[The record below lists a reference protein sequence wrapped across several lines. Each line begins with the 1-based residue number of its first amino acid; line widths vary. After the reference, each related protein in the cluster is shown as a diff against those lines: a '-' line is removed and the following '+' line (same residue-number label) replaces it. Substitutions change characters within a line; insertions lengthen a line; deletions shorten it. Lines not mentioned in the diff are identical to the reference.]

1 VRADPDDAGLLSAAQ
16 TSLLIDRYEL
26 AMAAS
31 YHRRGMN
38 DPAVFELFVR
48 KLPPARDWLLAAGL
62 GPALTMVREMRFG
75 DEELSYL
82 ETLGFEHGFLEYLA
96 GFRFSGD
103 VDAIPEGT
111 IVFAGEPLVRVTAPR
126 IEGQLLETL
135 LLNQINFQTAVA
147 TKAARI
153 VLAIGAGLPDPDGRL
168 IDFSPRRDHGVDA
181 AMKVARSAAVAGA
194 GGTSN
199 VAAAMRYGLSAVGTM
214 AHSYVMS
221 FEHEQEAFRAF
232 MEDAPGNAVMLVD
245 TYDTLDGVR
254 RAIAASRESGVAL
267 AGVRIDSGDLLSTSR
282 AARALLDEAGITDA
296 AIVASGDL
304 DEKRIAGLVA
314 AGAPIDRWGVGTDL
328 GTSRDAPA
336 VGGVYKLVADR
347 LGDDLWRGR
356 SKLSLDKATVPGAK
370 QVWRS
375 HEAGQMAGDVIS
387 AQDEQ
392 QSGEPLLAPAM
403 RTGARVNAEAL
414 EQMKDRART
423 QLSSLPEP
431 LRTPGRDRPAD
442 PYPVRYS
449 TRLIAATRA

>member
-1 VRADPDDAGLLSAAQ
+1 MRADPDDAGLLSAAQ

-48 KLPPARDWLLAAGL
+48 KLPPTRDWLLAAGL

-75 DEELSYL
+75 DEELAYL

-103 VDAIPEGT
+103 VEAIPEGT
-111 IVFAGEPLVRVTAPR
+111 VVFAGEPLVRVTAPR

-135 LLNQINFQTAVA
+135 LLNQLNFQTAVA

-153 VLAIGAGLPDPDGRL
+153 VLSIGAGLPDPDGRL

-181 AMKVARSAAVAGA
+181 AMKVARSASIAGA

-199 VAAAMRYGLSAVGTM
+199 VAAAMRYGLRAVGTM

-232 MEDAPGNAVMLVD
+232 MEDVPGNAVMLVD
-245 TYDTLDGVR
+245 TYDTLEGVR
-254 RAIAASRESGVAL
+254 RAITAARESGVAL

-282 AARALLDEAGITDA
+282 AARALLDEAGITEA
-296 AIVASGDL
+296 VIVASGDL
-304 DEKRIAGLVA
+304 DELRIARLVA

-336 VGGVYKLVADR
+336 VGGVYKLVADS
-347 LGDDLWRGR
+347 LGGEAWRGT
-356 SKLSLDKATVPGAK
+356 SKLSPDKATVPGMK
-370 QVWRS
+370 QVWRRY
-375 HEAGQMAGDVIS
+375 EAGQMAGDVI
-387 AQDEQ
+387 AAEGEPAD
-392 QSGEPLLAPAM
+392 GEPLLVPAM
-403 RTGARVNAEAL
+403 RAGERVNSEPL
-414 EQMKDRART
+414 DQIRARAAR
-423 QLSSLPEP
+423 QLKALPPGLRVVEP
-431 LRTPGRDRPAD
+431 DRVPE
-442 PYPVRYS
+442 PYPVSYS
-449 TRLIAATRA
+449 KTLRFPSG

>member
-1 VRADPDDAGLLSAAQ
+1 MRADPDDTGLLSAAQ

-48 KLPPARDWLLAAGL
+48 TLPPGRQWMLAAGL
-62 GPALTMVREMRFG
+62 GPALTMVAEMRFG
-75 DEELSYL
+75 DEELAYL
-82 ETLGFEHGFLEYLA
+82 ETLGFDQRFLEHLA

-135 LLNQINFQTAVA
+135 LLNQLNFQTALA

-153 VLAIGAGLPDPDGRL
+153 VLSIGAGEPDPDGRL

-181 AMKVARSAAVAGA
+181 AMKAARSAALAGA

-199 VAAAMRYGLSAVGTM
+199 VAAAMRYGLNPVGTM

-221 FEHEQEAFRAF
+221 FVHEQEAFRAF
-232 MEDAPGNAVMLVD
+232 MEDVPGNAVMLVD
-245 TYDTLDGVR
+245 TYDTLEGVR
-254 RAIAASRESGVAL
+254 RAIAAARESGAVL
-267 AGVRIDSGDLLSTSR
+267 SGVRIDSGDLLSTSR
-282 AARALLDEAGITDA
+282 AARALLDEAGLMEA
-296 AIVASGDL
+296 VIVASGDL
-304 DEKRIAGLVA
+304 DEVRIARLVA

-328 GTSRDAPA
+328 GTSRDSPA
-336 VGGVYKLVADR
+336 VGGVYKLVADS
-347 LGDDLWRGR
+347 LGGDGWRGT
-356 SKLSLDKATVPGAK
+356 SKLSPDKATLPGAK
-370 QVWRS
+370 QVWRRY
-375 HEAGQMAGDVIS
+375 EAGQMAGDVIG
-387 AQDEQ
+387 ADDEPQD
-392 QSGEPLLAPAM
+392 GEPLLVPAM
-403 RTGARVNAEAL
+403 RAGARVNRESL
-414 EQMKDRART
+414 DQMRDRARA

-431 LRTPGRDRPAD
+431 LRTPDSERPGD

-449 TRLIAATRA
+449 SRLRAAPRP